1 MIYWFYRLIAFGVR
15 CLPLQGA
22 YWLGLRTCDLMFFL
36 NKRGRQAV
44 RENLRIV
51 MEGQGILPSRH
62 ILHGCARKT
71 FQYFGKYLA
80 DFIRFRKLS
89 AEGVRERVSIQGL
102 EHLEAIR
109 DSRRGAIMLTAHYGN
124 WELGGAFIASMGIP
138 INAVVR
144 PVDSPSLERI
154 FQFFR
159 EQRGMKVIPLDKAG
173 TGILKTLKRGEVVA
187 LVGDRDF
194 TGNGRAWRFFG
205 RETSLP
211 RGAAWFAHRLGV
223 PVYIG
228 FATRAPDDTFILRHC
243 ARSLPVVYFRSVLA
257 GGDGAGGRTA
267 ARHRRAAAGGGGEG
281 QKNPG
286 SRSRRGESRAGLVA
300 GRALLRLVD
309 PDRTIHDFRVVELLN
324 RGVGFIGT
332 GHFNE
337 TEAARTPG
345 IPILD
350 HPCRSHFAVR
360 LERRA
365 EVFIRGPKR
374 EISNIYFHV
383 TITPCNHG
391 PRKTTSPRK
400 SATHGHA
407 EGLVRTIGERPPPPQ
422 AQFWKIRAG
431 PRRRDC
437 AFPLGVPAPSC
448 GHD

>member
-228 FATRAPDDTFILRHC
+228 FATRAPDDTFILRIHPPIEPAEAGSEDEIQRRIVAVMEATI
-243 ARSLPVVYFRSVLA
+243 ARDPCQWFIFDPFWPGEMERAGEPLPDTAGPLLA
-257 GGDGAGGRTA
+257 AEEKDKKTPA
-267 ARHRRAAAGGGGEG
+267 AAAAGA
-281 QKNPG
+281 
-286 SRSRRGESRAGLVA
+286 SRE
-300 GRALLRLVD
+300 
-309 PDRTIHDFRVVELLN
+309 
-324 RGVGFIGT
+324 
-332 GHFNE
+332 
-337 TEAARTPG
+337 
-345 IPILD
+345 
-350 HPCRSHFAVR
+350 
-360 LERRA
+360 
-365 EVFIRGPKR
+365 
-374 EISNIYFHV
+374 
-383 TITPCNHG
+383 
-391 PRKTTSPRK
+391 
-400 SATHGHA
+400 
-407 EGLVRTIGERPPPPQ
+407 
-422 AQFWKIRAG
+422 
-431 PRRRDC
+431 
-437 AFPLGVPAPSC
+437 PA
-448 GHD
+448 